1 MGHTRY
7 WAFAISAVLL
17 AGCTPGAPAAPT
29 ASNEHV
35 ATAVN
40 VGISLLKY
48 GQMSSVYGMVGGYN
62 PALVIVAH
70 GTTVQFHNEDS
81 FNNTATFISGAA
93 FPGGNPIPTSA
104 LTQSG
109 TDVAKPGWSSGLL
122 TGGAFSQALGTSAI
136 GQYLFGCFYHYPT
149 MRGVIIVQ

>member
-1 MGHTRY
+1 MGWIRY
-7 WAFAISAVLL
+7 WPIAIVASMLV
-17 AGCTPGAPAAPT
+17 GCTPGAPAAPT
-29 ASNEHV
+29 SSNEHV
-35 ATAVN
+35 ATAVT

-48 GQMSSVYGMVGGYN
+48 GQMSSAYGMVGGYN
-62 PALVIVAH
+62 PALVVVAH

-81 FNNTATFISGAA
+81 FNNTGTGLSGAV
-93 FPGGNPIPTSA
+93 FPGGDPIPDSA

-109 TDVAKPGWSSGLL
+109 SDVAQTGWSSGLL
-122 TGGAFSQALGTSAI
+122 TGGAYSKAFSTSTV